1 MRTKRNALADAL
13 SGVDPSPLPQPRYA
27 PFGPLPANGLNF
39 APLPSPFAPYPLATY
54 LREPALTELYP
65 VWGEPAPVVRNRL
78 DRSAIEEILR
88 HHSTARILRS
98 GRQATRSP
106 LLKLKPRMRVI
117 GRGSTDTKKE
127 PRGMEHRR
135 GSRLGYC
142 AKDRPSTEWVP
153 VQWDD
158 VSSYALHP

>member
-13 SGVDPSPLPQPRYA
+13 AGVDPSPLPQPRYA

-88 HHSTARILRS
+88 HHYSQDPPEWSAGNALAAP
-98 GRQATRSP
+98 QAKTTNA
-106 LLKLKPRMRVI
+106 
-117 GRGSTDTKKE
+117 G
-127 PRGMEHRR
+127 
-135 GSRLGYC
+135 
-142 AKDRPSTEWVP
+142 DRKR
-153 VQWDD
+153 
-158 VSSYALHP
+158 